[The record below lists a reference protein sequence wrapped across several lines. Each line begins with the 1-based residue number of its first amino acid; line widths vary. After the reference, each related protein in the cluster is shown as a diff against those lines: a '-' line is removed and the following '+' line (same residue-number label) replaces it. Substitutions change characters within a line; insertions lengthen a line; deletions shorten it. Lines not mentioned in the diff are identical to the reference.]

1 VVAGVAAA
9 NGLMTLLSN
18 EPDPDEE
25 YKFGGTVA
33 AVARSREDFGSL
45 AQSRQWTPKAADP
58 GQWVW
63 TDDYC
68 NIVGAPR
75 FRRRSGT
82 THFLVREYWLGGV
95 GPAHLRTHR
104 ISRWGATA

>member
-1 VVAGVAAA
+1 MRIISNATPKTRLVSGSKLRPSKWGIAAA
-9 NGLMTLLSN
+9 NGLVTLLSN

-33 AVARSREDFGSL
+33 TVARSQEDFGSL
-45 AQSRQWTPKAADP
+45 TQSRQWTPKAADP

-68 NIVGAPR
+68 NIVGALIR
-75 FRRRSGT
+75 KLT
-82 THFLVREYWLGGV
+82 E
-95 GPAHLRTHR
+95 
-104 ISRWGATA
+104 